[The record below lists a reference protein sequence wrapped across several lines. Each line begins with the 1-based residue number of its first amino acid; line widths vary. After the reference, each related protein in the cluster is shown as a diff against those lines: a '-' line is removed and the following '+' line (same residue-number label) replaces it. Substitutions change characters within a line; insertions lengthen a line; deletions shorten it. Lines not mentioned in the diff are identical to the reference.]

1 MFIRF
6 VACVGVAVSSTSA
19 LAALSLV
26 GSAGAGWQA
35 FPGALNN
42 YADPFRPYWDQRSL
56 DGGNRNVGNYLNG
69 SYTLPLPGGAA
80 GSPNITPPWWG
91 RTSNTN
97 YNATMDNSVHFNRAN
112 PTTGVGTTL
121 RLEVAGNS
129 GINEIG
135 WYDINDAAG
144 SEVLHSVYS
153 GGDSPVTSVTFSTS
167 ANFGLFLKSGNL
179 IFFSESIRN
188 RGGVMTV
195 ADRGVQHFAFFGAD
209 LTANAEK
216 YFVGVEDLPLSGA
229 GVEEVGDYNDLVFT
243 LEAVPTPGTTS
254 LIAIGAVFAMRRRR

>member
-6 VACVGVAVSSTSA
+6 AACATVALSCTSA
-19 LAALSLV
+19 FAALSVV
-26 GSAGAGWQA
+26 GSAGAGWQT
-35 FPGALNN
+35 FPGTLNN
-42 YADPFRPYWDQRSL
+42 YGDPFRPYWDQRSQ

-69 SYTLPLPGGAA
+69 SYDLPLPGGSA

-97 YNATMDNSVHFNRAN
+97 YSATMDNAVHFNRAN

-121 RLEVAGNS
+121 KLEVAGNS

-144 SEVLHSVYS
+144 SEVLNTVFV
-153 GGDSPVTSVTFSTS
+153 GGASPVTSVTFTTST
-167 ANFGLFLKSGNL
+167 NFGLFLKSGDL
-179 IFFSESIRN
+179 IFFTESIRN
-188 RGGVMTV
+188 RGGAMTV
-195 ADRGVQHFAFFGAD
+195 ADQSVQHFAFFGAD

-216 YFVGVEDLPLSGA
+216 YYVGAEDLPLSAA
-229 GVEEVGDYNDLVFT
+229 GIEEVGDYNDLVFT

-254 LIAIGAVFAMRRRR
+254 LIAMGAWLVARRRC

>member
-1 MFIRF
+1 MLLRF
-6 VACVGVAVSSTSA
+6 AALVGLVASSTSA

-26 GSAGAGWQA
+26 GSAGSGWQA
-35 FPGALNN
+35 FPGTLNN
-42 YADPFRPYWDQRSL
+42 YSDPLRPYWDQRSK

-69 SYTLPLPGGAA
+69 SYDLPLPGGSA

-97 YNATMDNSVHFNRAN
+97 YSATMDNAVHFNRAN
-112 PTTGVGTTL
+112 PTTSVGTTL
-121 RLEVAGNS
+121 KLEVAGNA

-144 SEVLHSVYS
+144 SEVLHTVYT
-153 GGDSPVTSVTFSTS
+153 GGNSAVMSVTFTTS
-167 ANFGLFLKSGNL
+167 ANFGLFMKSGDL

-188 RGGVMTV
+188 RGGVMTI
-195 ADRGVQHFAFFGAD
+195 ADQSVQHFAFFGAD
-209 LTANAEK
+209 LTAHAEK
-216 YFVGVEDLPLSGA
+216 YYVGVEDLPLSGA
-229 GVEEVGDYNDLVFT
+229 GVEEIGDYNDMVFT

-254 LIAIGAVFAMRRRR
+254 LIAIGGLLATRRRR